1 MPFNYCHSLKLS
13 PQGLPAN
20 TPYTLVW
27 PVAPLSMHMCY
38 LKNLSWVW
46 KLKSKPSSPGSSFSW
61 PYLLLAVS
69 WDDLPLPVNYYLS
82 MLSGKD
88 PSSGCTLKITANM
101 GLFMQVSLLAS
112 LQAACGLWP
121 TITNVEAEDS
131 ICLTVC
137 SVNTVACKSPKI
149 AQLELATFRKSSVL
163 APREGAILLLGG
175 TSLLSGDAGWGWDG
189 GDLLSKR
196 GGSAPYY
203 ILCLEIYNIKLYPR
217 LPGPH
222 RAFGK
227 SFCT

>member
-1 MPFNYCHSLKLS
+1 
-13 PQGLPAN
+13 
-20 TPYTLVW
+20 
-27 PVAPLSMHMCY
+27 MHMCY

-101 GLFMQVSLLAS
+101 GIFMQVSLLAS
-112 LQAACGLWP
+112 GQAACGLWP

-131 ICLTVC
+131 ICLTAC

-149 AQLELATFRKSSVL
+149 AQTELATFRKSSVL

-175 TSLLSGDAGWGWDG
+175 TLPGFAPLWRC
-189 GDLLSKR
+189 R
-196 GGSAPYY
+196 GGGGMGVICFPTEMA
-203 ILCLEIYNIKLYPR
+203 L
-217 LPGPH
+217 LPITFC
-222 RAFGK
+222 AWK
-227 SFCT
+227 STA